1 MTQQA
6 DLIAVLR
13 STQRLLETALERMD
27 RARYI
32 LTDGNPR
39 PEDDWTLLNTADLKF
54 NYRALTQNT
63 PKDS

>member
-1 MTQQA
+1 MS
-6 DLIAVLR
+6 DLATTLK

-39 PEDDWTLLNTADLKF
+39 PECEWNMLNTADLKF
-54 NYRALTQNT
+54 NYRAITRDT